1 MTSLLKYFFN
11 KFKNSSYLFSGN
23 LTKKSHFSEIDYRI
37 EGDLINIDI
46 PMLKL
51 SNAAY
56 QIDGQPMFKVFDQ
69 VQRLEREGR
78 KILHFELGEPDFD
91 TPINIVNAGISSLRN
106 GDTHYTNS
114 MGLFELRESVAE
126 TTLKSR
132 GFKPDVNQVLITPG
146 ANAIIYYTIHCVVNQ
161 GEEVIVPDPGFP
173 TYFSAIKACGANAVS
188 VPLREKNNHQLK
200 FDDVKKLITDK
211 TKLIIINSPSN
222 PTGAL
227 TSKEDIC
234 QIHELCVK
242 KGIYILS
249 DEIYSR
255 SVFGDN
261 GKFFSPSMIDHCKH
275 NVIVLNGF
283 SKAFA
288 MTGWRIGA
296 AIGPEHLIEKMGLLL
311 QTINSC
317 VPVFIQKAA
326 IEAINGDQS
335 EVNKMKDEYSER
347 RKVLV
352 NGLNSIDGI
361 RCALPSGSIYA
372 FANVSGLGMTGEEF
386 ADFILNKANV
396 ALLPGSSF
404 GQYADDFVR
413 ICYVN
418 SIENINL
425 AITNIKTA
433 LKNRRN

>member
-1 MTSLLKYFFN
+1 ML
-11 KFKNSSYLFSGN
+11 N
-23 LTKKSHFSEIDYRI
+23 LSK
-37 EGDLINIDI
+37 
-46 PMLKL
+46 
-51 SNAAY
+51 AAY
-56 QIDGQPMFKVFDQ
+56 QIDGQPMFKVLDK

-91 TPINIVNAGISSLRN
+91 TPSNIVDAGITALKN

-114 MGLFELRESVAE
+114 MGLYELRESVAE
-126 TTLKSR
+126 TTLQSR
-132 GFKPDVNQVLITPG
+132 GFKPNINQILITPG
-146 ANAIIYYTIHCVVNQ
+146 ANAIIYYAIHCLLDQ

-173 TYFSAIKACGANAVS
+173 TYFSAIKACGAKAVP
-188 VPLREKNNHQLK
+188 VPLKEKNNHQLK
-200 FDDVKKLITDK
+200 FDDLKKLITDK
-211 TKLIIINSPSN
+211 TKLVIINSPSN

-227 TSKEDIC
+227 TSKEDISL
-234 QIHELCVK
+234 IYKLCSE
-242 KGIYILS
+242 KGIFILS

-261 GKFFSPSMIDHCKH
+261 GEFFSPSMIDHCNH
-275 NVIVLNGF
+275 NVIILNGF

-288 MTGWRIGA
+288 MTGWRIGV
-296 AIGPEHLIEKMGLLL
+296 AIGPKHLIEKMGLLL

-317 VPVFIQKAA
+317 VPPFIQRAA

-335 EVNKMKDEYSER
+335 AVNMMKNEYSER

-386 ADFILNKANV
+386 TDFILDKASV

-418 SIENINL
+418 SVENIKL
-425 AITNIKTA
+425 AIIQIKEA
-433 LKNRRN
+433 LKNRES

>member
-1 MTSLLKYFFN
+1 
-11 KFKNSSYLFSGN
+11 
-23 LTKKSHFSEIDYRI
+23 
-37 EGDLINIDI
+37 
-46 PMLKL
+46 MLKL

-56 QIDGQPMFKVFDQ
+56 QIDGQPMFKVLDQ
-69 VQRLEREGR
+69 VQKLEREGK

-91 TPINIVNAGISSLRN
+91 TPTNIVDAGIESLRN

-132 GFKPDVNQVLITPG
+132 GFKPDLSQVLITPG
-146 ANAIIYYTIHCVVNQ
+146 ANAIIYYAIRCIVNE

-173 TYFSAIKACGANAVS
+173 TYFSAIKFCGAKAVPVS
-188 VPLREKNNHQLK
+188 LREKNKHQLK
-200 FDDVKKLITDK
+200 FEDLKKLITEK

-222 PTGAL
+222 PTGAVIAKDDI
-227 TSKEDIC
+227 SKIY
-234 QIHELCVK
+234 ELCHE
-242 KGIYILS
+242 KGIFILS

-255 SVFGDN
+255 SVFKDQGE
-261 GKFFSPSMIDHCKH
+261 FYSPSMIDHCNN
-275 NVIVLNGF
+275 NVLILNGF

-288 MTGWRIGA
+288 MTGWRIGV
-296 AIGPEHLIEKMGLLL
+296 AIGPQHLIKKMGLLL

-317 VPVFIQKAA
+317 VPPFIQKAA

-335 EVNKMKDEYSER
+335 SVRIMTEEYSER

-361 RCALPSGSIYA
+361 RCHMPSGSIYA
-372 FANVSGLGMTGEEF
+372 FPNVSGLGMTGEEF
-386 ADFILNKANV
+386 VDLMLNNAGIAV
-396 ALLPGSSF
+396 LAGSSF
-404 GQYADDFVR
+404 GKNADDFVR

-418 SIENINL
+418 SIENIQL
-425 AITNIKTA
+425 ALAKMKET
-433 LKNRRN
+433 LKNRG

>member
-1 MTSLLKYFFN
+1 ML
-11 KFKNSSYLFSGN
+11 N
-23 LTKKSHFSEIDYRI
+23 LSK
-37 EGDLINIDI
+37 
-46 PMLKL
+46 
-51 SNAAY
+51 AAY
-56 QIDGQPMFKVFDQ
+56 QIDGQPMFKVLDK

-91 TPINIVNAGISSLRN
+91 TPINIVNAGITALKN

-114 MGLFELRESVAE
+114 MGLYELRESVAK
-126 TTLKSR
+126 TTLMSR
-132 GFKPDVNQVLITPG
+132 GFKPNINQILITPG
-146 ANAIIYYTIHCVVNQ
+146 ANAIIYYAIHCIVDQ

-173 TYFSAIKACGANAVS
+173 TYFSAIKACGAKAVP
-188 VPLREKNNHQLK
+188 VALKEKNNHQLK
-200 FDDVKKLITDK
+200 FDDLKKLITDK
-211 TKLIIINSPSN
+211 TKLVIINSPSN
-222 PTGAL
+222 PTGAI
-227 TSKEDIC
+227 TSKEDISL
-234 QIHELCVK
+234 IYKLCSE
-242 KGIYILS
+242 KGIFILS

-261 GKFFSPSMIDHCKH
+261 GEFFSPSMIDHCNH
-275 NVIVLNGF
+275 NVIILNGF

-288 MTGWRIGA
+288 MTGWRIGVA
-296 AIGPEHLIEKMGLLL
+296 VGPKHLIEKMGLLL

-317 VPVFIQKAA
+317 VPPFIQRAA

-335 EVNKMKDEYSER
+335 AVNMMRNEYSER

-372 FANVSGLGMTGEEF
+372 FANVSDLGMSGEEF
-386 ADFILNKANV
+386 TDFILDKASV

-418 SIENINL
+418 TVENIKL
-425 AITNIKTA
+425 AIIQIKEA
-433 LKNRRN
+433 LKNRES